1 MHALV
6 DDLVP
11 VGLDLALADIL
22 KLLCS
27 GTRMSLCTTASQC
40 NRGRTMPCLYSAFVI
55 QVPTSSL
62 RCAWKGEGD
71 AVDLH
76 SCP

>member
-11 VGLDLALADIL
+11 VGLDLAFADIL

-27 GTRMSLCTTASQC
+27 
-40 NRGRTMPCLYSAFVI
+40 
-55 QVPTSSL
+55 
-62 RCAWKGEGD
+62 RCAKRR
-71 AVDLH
+71 
-76 SCP
+76 